1 MFIKKIFNS
10 KNICMFVVRTYS
22 FPNGVFIT
30 NKAEQNKGET
40 YGCKSR
46 DLSELR
52 FECVRSDLPSFIHS
66 KSSNMRTQVECAT
79 RTQQPATAEEIIT
92 DLILSDNLLRM
103 RCHLK
108 EMMEAYLLDE
118 DDRNFRNGAL
128 MTYKALDLL
137 LVRAE
142 SLKCDKE
149 RRALR

>member
-1 MFIKKIFNS
+1 
-10 KNICMFVVRTYS
+10 
-22 FPNGVFIT
+22 
-30 NKAEQNKGET
+30 
-40 YGCKSR
+40 
-46 DLSELR
+46 
-52 FECVRSDLPSFIHS
+52 
-66 KSSNMRTQVECAT
+66 MRTENVECAN

-149 RRALR
+149 RRAV